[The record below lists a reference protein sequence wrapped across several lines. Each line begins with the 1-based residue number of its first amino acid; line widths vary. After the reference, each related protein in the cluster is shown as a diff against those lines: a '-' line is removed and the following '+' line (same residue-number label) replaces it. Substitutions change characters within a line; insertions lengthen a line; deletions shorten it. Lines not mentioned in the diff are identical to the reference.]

1 MNVASKIEYLLLQK
15 KFNTLFTIKT
25 QIVHEFIT
33 FVIYMRGMKTKIQK
47 VKLVNGNQS
56 FPTLSISQQTAED
69 ITTIIGVV
77 AIVAAVLSLPIAI
90 FVLTYG
96 IGN

>member
-1 MNVASKIEYLLLQK
+1 
-15 KFNTLFTIKT
+15 
-25 QIVHEFIT
+25 
-33 FVIYMRGMKTKIQK
+33 MKTKTQRA
-47 VKLVNGNQS
+47 KLVNGNQS
-56 FPTLSISQQTAED
+56 FPTLAISQRTAED
-69 ITTIIGVV
+69 MAAIIGVV

>member
-1 MNVASKIEYLLLQK
+1 
-15 KFNTLFTIKT
+15 
-25 QIVHEFIT
+25 
-33 FVIYMRGMKTKIQK
+33 MKTKTQTI
-47 VKLVNGNQS
+47 KLVNGNQS
-56 FPTLSISQQTAED
+56 FPTLAISERTVED
-69 ITTIIGVV
+69 LATIVGVV

>member
-1 MNVASKIEYLLLQK
+1 MK
-15 KFNTLFTIKT
+15 
-25 QIVHEFIT
+25 
-33 FVIYMRGMKTKIQK
+33 GMKTKTQT
-47 VKLVNGNQS
+47 VKLINGNQS
-56 FPTLSISQQTAED
+56 FPTLAISQRTAED
-69 ITTIIGVV
+69 MVTIIGVV

>member
-1 MNVASKIEYLLLQK
+1 
-15 KFNTLFTIKT
+15 
-25 QIVHEFIT
+25 
-33 FVIYMRGMKTKIQK
+33 MKTKTQR

-56 FPTLSISQQTAED
+56 FPTLSISQRTAED
-69 ITTIIGVV
+69 ITTIICVV

>member
-1 MNVASKIEYLLLQK
+1 
-15 KFNTLFTIKT
+15 
-25 QIVHEFIT
+25 
-33 FVIYMRGMKTKIQK
+33 MRGMKTKTQR

-56 FPTLSISQQTAED
+56 FPTLSISQRTAED

-90 FVLTYG
+90 FVLSVSNYT
-96 IGN
+96 ISSTQ

>member
-1 MNVASKIEYLLLQK
+1 
-15 KFNTLFTIKT
+15 
-25 QIVHEFIT
+25 
-33 FVIYMRGMKTKIQK
+33 MRAMKTKTQR

-56 FPTLSISQQTAED
+56 FPTLSISQRTAED
-69 ITTIIGVV
+69 MVTIIGVV

>member
-1 MNVASKIEYLLLQK
+1 
-15 KFNTLFTIKT
+15 
-25 QIVHEFIT
+25 
-33 FVIYMRGMKTKIQK
+33 MKTKTQTI
-47 VKLVNGNQS
+47 KLINGNQS
-56 FPTLSISQQTAED
+56 FPTLAISQRTVED
-69 ITTIIGVV
+69 MATIVGVV

>member
-1 MNVASKIEYLLLQK
+1 
-15 KFNTLFTIKT
+15 
-25 QIVHEFIT
+25 
-33 FVIYMRGMKTKIQK
+33 MRGMKTKTQR

-56 FPTLSISQQTAED
+56 FPTLSISQRTAED

-77 AIVAAVLSLPIAI
+77 AIVAAALSLPIAI
-90 FVLTYG
+90 FLLTYG

>member
-1 MNVASKIEYLLLQK
+1 
-15 KFNTLFTIKT
+15 
-25 QIVHEFIT
+25 
-33 FVIYMRGMKTKIQK
+33 MRGMKTKTQRA
-47 VKLVNGNQS
+47 KLVNGNQS
-56 FPTLSISQQTAED
+56 FPTLSISQRTAED
-69 ITTIIGVV
+69 MVTIIGVV

>member
-1 MNVASKIEYLLLQK
+1 MVGMK
-15 KFNTLFTIKT
+15 KKT
-25 QIVHEFIT
+25 QT
-33 FVIYMRGMKTKIQK
+33 

-56 FPTLSISQQTAED
+56 FPTLSISQRTAQD
-69 ITTIIGVV
+69 ITTITGVV
-77 AIVAAVLSLPIAI
+77 AIVAAALSLPIAI

>member
-1 MNVASKIEYLLLQK
+1 
-15 KFNTLFTIKT
+15 
-25 QIVHEFIT
+25 
-33 FVIYMRGMKTKIQK
+33 MRGMKTKTQTI
-47 VKLVNGNQS
+47 KLINGNQS
-56 FPTLSISQQTAED
+56 FPTLAISQRTVED
-69 ITTIIGVV
+69 MATIVGVV

>member
-1 MNVASKIEYLLLQK
+1 MI
-15 KFNTLFTIKT
+15 
-25 QIVHEFIT
+25 
-33 FVIYMRGMKTKIQK
+33 GMKTKTQT

-56 FPTLSISQQTAED
+56 FPTLSISQRTAQD

-77 AIVAAVLSLPIAI
+77 AIVAAALSLPIAI

>member
-1 MNVASKIEYLLLQK
+1 MLK

-33 FVIYMRGMKTKIQK
+33 FALYMRAMKTKIQR

-56 FPTLSISQQTAED
+56 FPTLAISQRTAED
-69 ITTIIGVV
+69 MVTIIGVV

>member
-1 MNVASKIEYLLLQK
+1 
-15 KFNTLFTIKT
+15 
-25 QIVHEFIT
+25 
-33 FVIYMRGMKTKIQK
+33 MRGMKTKTQR

-56 FPTLSISQQTAED
+56 FPTLSISQRTAED

-90 FVLTYG
+90 FILTYG
-96 IGN
+96 FGN

>member
-1 MNVASKIEYLLLQK
+1 MK
-15 KFNTLFTIKT
+15 KKT
-25 QIVHEFIT
+25 QT
-33 FVIYMRGMKTKIQK
+33 

-56 FPTLSISQQTAED
+56 FPTLSISQRTAQD
-69 ITTIIGVV
+69 ITTITGVV
-77 AIVAAVLSLPIAI
+77 AIVAAALSLPIAI